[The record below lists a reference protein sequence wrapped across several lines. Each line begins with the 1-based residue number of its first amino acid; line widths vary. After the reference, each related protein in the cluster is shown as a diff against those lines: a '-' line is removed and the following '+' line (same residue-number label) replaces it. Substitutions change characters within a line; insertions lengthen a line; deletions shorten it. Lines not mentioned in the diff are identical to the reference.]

1 MGARKAV
8 TREERG
14 VPTIVSI
21 LEYNVKERLFYLA
34 QGYPK
39 RIRISPGSN
48 KWNPRTISGL
58 LIIC

>member
-1 MGARKAV
+1 M
-8 TREERG
+8 
-14 VPTIVSI
+14 PCIVSI
-21 LEYNVKERLFYLA
+21 LEYLAKERLFYLT